1 MLSARVAV
9 IVIAGLLG
17 TGCSAA
23 NDAPPPPPNIF
34 PFLHT
39 KGEHR
44 DVITGPEKLGSTMR
58 FKPEVCKDEMIA
70 PDFTMLTEQSLV
82 KFIGAHK
89 FETRILQARG
99 DLVYVDMIKDGV
111 MVRLRV
117 AILKNTHD
125 AGRELHAAMLQHGP
139 GSWGVHR
146 SNLAVLGPVGSLD
159 QIITFLADTKLAC
172 WGVATAAGR
181 DDTFVI
187 PGAYTEI

>member
-1 MLSARVAV
+1 MHVAR
-9 IVIAGLLG
+9 GLVFVLG
-17 TGCSAA
+17 LVGAGCSAT

-34 PFLHT
+34 PFLET
-39 KGEHR
+39 KAEHR
-44 DVITGPEKLGSTMR
+44 DVITGPETLGSTMR
-58 FKPEVCKDEMIA
+58 FKPDLCKDEPLA
-70 PDFTMLTEQSLV
+70 PDFSYLNEQSLA
-82 KFIGAHK
+82 KFLVAHK
-89 FETRILQARG
+89 FEIRTLQARG
-99 DLVYVDMIKDGV
+99 DLVYIDTIKDGK

-117 AILKNTHD
+117 AILKSTHE
-125 AGRELHAAMLQHGP
+125 AGRELHEAMLQHGP